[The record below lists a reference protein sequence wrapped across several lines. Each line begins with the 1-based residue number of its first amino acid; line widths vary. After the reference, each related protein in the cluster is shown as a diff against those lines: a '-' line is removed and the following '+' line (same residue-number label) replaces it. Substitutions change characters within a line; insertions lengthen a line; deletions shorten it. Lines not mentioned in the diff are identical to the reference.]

1 METKIRIFFFLAV
14 IVYLVVIV
22 HLLRR
27 KKLNLKYTLLWLFT
41 AIVLLVVIIFP
52 SLMIYISRMLGIV
65 TPINSAL
72 VLAGMFIIVIL
83 IMLTSIV
90 SEQNRKQR
98 ILIQEVAML
107 DKKLRELTKK
117 YEEEQK

>member
-1 METKIRIFFFLAV
+1 METKIRIFFFIAV
-14 IVYLVVIV
+14 IVYLTIIV

-41 AIVLLVVIIFP
+41 AFVLLVVTIFP
-52 SLMIYISRMLGIV
+52 SLMVYISKMLGIV

-117 YEEEQK
+117 YEEEK